1 MPKNTWMAVTS
12 TAMTMKRRL
21 RRLFYNL
28 ICLTGQ
34 PCAKAGKTK
43 IRKDEN
49 ERRDLPLL
57 RASVVRN
64 LSPL

>member
-1 MPKNTWMAVTS
+1 MAVTN

-34 PCAKAGKTK
+34 PCAKAGIQGYRTSLALDP
-43 IRKDEN
+43 RFRGEG
-49 ERRDLPLL
+49 DLVFV
-57 RASVVRN
+57 SDDRN
-64 LSPL
+64 QP